1 MKIRITK
8 HGMEQLISRMH
19 VNKTEAYRITQRAW
33 TSGMKIDEY
42 FGGLRESL
50 TRSYIEHDEN
60 TSLRIYKGMR
70 FVFTKDGTLITAYQ
84 DSRVPAKGD
93 RRSYRYR
100 PNHHFIEE
108 YEIYMNSGISLYD
121 DIA

>member
-1 MKIRITK
+1 MKISITK
-8 HGMEQLISRMH
+8 HGMEQLMSRMH

-60 TSLRIYKGMR
+60 TSLRLYKGMR
-70 FVFTKDGTLITAYQ
+70 FVFSRDGALITVYQ
-84 DSRVPAKGD
+84 DNRVPSKGD
-93 RRSYRYR
+93 RRAYRYKY
-100 PNHHFIEE
+100 NHHAIKEF
-108 YEIYMNSGISLYD
+108 EIYCPEEAYIVC
-121 DIA
+121 